1 MVFFLMVLKAFVAAT
16 RAVVCSWAQ
25 SPRVYTGLTTLIVV
39 PSFTLVGILP
49 LVEVDVLKAI
59 VAAVMVI
66 LLTVILVGGLG
77 WMISASEA
85 MQVLSSQ
92 LFDLEDMLDELIV
105 RLNPVY
111 GIDTM
116 GREQGLN
123 DKVDLL
129 KKEIE
134 GMGEL
139 AEGFRMQ
146 YLDASYKED
155 KAEEKFQRL
164 LREVKLLEDNLGIL
178 GQQAQ
183 QVHLEHAIRI
193 AEQE

>member
-1 MVFFLMVLKAFVAAT
+1 VA
-16 RAVVCSWAQ
+16 V
-25 SPRVYTGLTTLIVV
+25 
-39 PSFTLVGILP
+39 LP
-49 LVEVDVLKAI
+49 LVQVDLLLALV
-59 VAAVMVI
+59 VAVMVI

-77 WMISASEA
+77 WMISTSEA

-111 GIDTM
+111 GIDIM

-123 DKVDLL
+123 QEVDLL

-155 KAEEKFQRL
+155 KAEEAFAKL
-164 LREVKLLEDNLGIL
+164 LSEVKLLEDNLGIL
-178 GQQAQ
+178 GAKAWRVQ
-183 QVHLEHAIRI
+183 LEHIVRI